1 MCVCVRE
8 REKKRKREREIV
20 ATCGAMRGRPAFS
33 KKGAAKRASCSASA
47 GSIAPLV
54 NRADETGVDV
64 QRITVQSTARS
75 ALQDGVVVLF

>member
-1 MCVCVRE
+1 MYACVCVGGERGRRE
-8 REKKRKREREIV
+8 RERES
-20 ATCGAMRGRPAFS
+20 TCGAMRGRPALS